1 MFFREFLSFRLRA
14 LRRSF
19 AENSTAK
26 LLTILGFAGALGVLM
41 RIVYELF
48 WYGFRYLAKDPF
60 FGDALTLYIVELFL
74 LVSFGLVLLSA
85 LASGA
90 FTLFRSP
97 DDALIMA
104 SPRHAARLGM
114 VAGRMVLSSL
124 WPLLVVV
131 IPALLAL
138 DRVFGISLVG
148 SLLAL
153 VSVAL
158 LVALAVTLAILSLF
172 GVGILLARIGLFSS
186 RRVAFT
192 TGALFVVA
200 ALFAWARFRALD
212 LVQFFQARMIDLAVP
227 DLTPIILQFRV
238 FPSHLSAQ
246 TIIAALAEDLPRA
259 LSPLLLLLLIL
270 MAALAVLA
278 LLCSRYLSL
287 WQRGEERR
295 VDTRFSSRFLASLIP
310 SARSA
315 RGALIKKEVVAFV
328 RNTRGMLWF
337 WFILFIWLL
346 QVGASRIMIAGISS
360 EPVATGD
367 MPAIVGVLQFVSVL
381 YFVTMFVLRF
391 VFPSFSAER
400 STSWITAMSPVALR
414 ETFVAKLVFFAGI
427 FTFFALFFALVNVWA
442 LGLPLEADLPV
453 LAMMIIGTLLI
464 TTFGLAL
471 SAIFPNTETDDPER
485 LSTTLPG
492 IGFMLGALVLI
503 GVGAFSVHQ
512 YVSAT
517 SPLPYIAFLFGG
529 IVAILLLVARA
540 REALDRPII

>member
-19 AENSTAK
+19 AENRTAK

-90 FTLFRSP
+90 FTLFRAP
-97 DDALIMA
+97 DDALVMA
-104 SPRHAARLGM
+104 SPRHASRLGM

-124 WPLLVVV
+124 WPLLVVI

-138 DRVFGISLVG
+138 DQVFGISLVG

-153 VSVAL
+153 VSVTL

-270 MAALAVLA
+270 MVSLAMLA
-278 LLCSRYLSL
+278 LLRPRYLSL

-346 QVGASRIMIAGISS
+346 QVGASRVMIAGISS
-360 EPVATGD
+360 EPIAAGD

-381 YFVTMFVLRF
+381 YFVAMFVLRF

-427 FTFFALFFALVNVWA
+427 FTFFALCFALVNVWA

-453 LAMMIIGTLLI
+453 LAMTIIGTLLI

-492 IGFMLGALVLI
+492 IGFIIGSLALI
-503 GVGAFSVHQ
+503 GAGAFSVHQ
-512 YVSAT
+512 YASAT

-529 IVAILLLVARA
+529 IVAVLLLVARA

>member
-1 MFFREFLSFRLRA
+1 MFFREFLSFRARA

-19 AENSTAK
+19 AENRTAK
-26 LLTILGFAGALGVLM
+26 ILTILGFVGALGVLM

-90 FTLFRSP
+90 FTLFRAP

-104 SPRHAARLGM
+104 SPHHASRVGM

-124 WPLLVVV
+124 WPLLVVI

-148 SLLAL
+148 SFLAL
-153 VSVAL
+153 ASVTL
-158 LVALAVTLAILSLF
+158 LVALAVVLAILSLF
-172 GVGILLARIGLFSS
+172 VVGILLARIGLFSS
-186 RRVAFT
+186 RRVAFA
-192 TGALFVVA
+192 TGGLFA
-200 ALFAWARFRALD
+200 IASLFAWARFRALD

-227 DLTPIILQFRV
+227 DLSPIILQFRV
-238 FPSHLSAQ
+238 FPSHFTAQ
-246 TIIAALAEDLPRA
+246 TIIASIAEDLPGA
-259 LSPLLLLLLIL
+259 LLPLCF
-270 MAALAVLA
+270 LA
-278 LLCSRYLSL
+278 LLFLVAFVALTLLRSHYLSL
-287 WQRGEERR
+287 WQRGEERNSN
-295 VDTRFSSRFLASLIP
+295 TRFASLPFASLIP
-310 SARSA
+310 LARSA
-315 RGALIKKEVVAFV
+315 RGALLKKEVVAFI

-346 QVGASRIMIAGISS
+346 QVGASRVMIAGISS
-360 EPVATGD
+360 EPVAAGD
-367 MPAIVGVLQFVSVL
+367 MPAIVGVLQFISVL

-400 STSWITAMSPVALR
+400 STSWIAAMSPVALR
-414 ETFVAKLVFFAGI
+414 EIFVAKLVFFGGI
-427 FTFFALFFALVNVWA
+427 FTSFALFFALVNVWA

-471 SAIFPNTETDDPER
+471 SAMFPNTETDDPER

-512 YVSAT
+512 YVSAV

>member
-19 AENSTAK
+19 AENRTAK

-90 FTLFRSP
+90 FTLFRAP
-97 DDALIMA
+97 DDALVMA
-104 SPRHAARLGM
+104 SPRHASRLGM

-124 WPLLVVV
+124 WPLLVVI

-138 DRVFGISLVG
+138 DQVFGISLFG

-153 VSVAL
+153 VSVTL

-278 LLCSRYLSL
+278 LLCPRYLSL

-346 QVGASRIMIAGISS
+346 QVGASRVMIAGISS
-360 EPVATGD
+360 EPIAAGD

-381 YFVTMFVLRF
+381 YFVAMFVLRF

-453 LAMMIIGTLLI
+453 LAMTIIGTLLI

-492 IGFMLGALVLI
+492 IGFMIGSLVLI
-503 GVGAFSVHQ
+503 GAGAFSVHQ
-512 YVSAT
+512 YASAT